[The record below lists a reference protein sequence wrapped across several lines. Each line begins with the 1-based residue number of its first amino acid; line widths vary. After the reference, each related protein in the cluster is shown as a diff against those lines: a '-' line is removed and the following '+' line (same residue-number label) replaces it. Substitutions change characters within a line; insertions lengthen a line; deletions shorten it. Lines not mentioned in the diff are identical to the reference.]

1 MQLNKS
7 VIEELGHDADN
18 EPKSMLKPDVQE
30 IFDMDKLKNM
40 PNLSFNKVV
49 TDKYARKEVV
59 QKLAGEA
66 IFENT
71 DIKMLDFLLENC
83 DRDIFQ
89 KLRSGEI
96 SAD

>member
-1 MQLNKS
+1 
-7 VIEELGHDADN
+7 
-18 EPKSMLKPDVQE
+18 MLRPDVQE

-89 KLRSGEI
+89 KLRNGEI